1 MTDETQ
7 TPLTGENILSQDT
20 TIILN
25 KLTSINKGRDL
36 TDVQTIVDSYT
47 GIQHLILGFIYAKQE
62 VVAYINTETYVGELF
77 GEMLVQEGTEA
88 VTGASTLP
96 EEGLL
101 EQSIGFITVEDL
113 CRLLEDMPNLGKYLT
128 LNESGILH

>member
-7 TPLTGENILSQDT
+7 TPLTGENILSQDAT
-20 TIILN
+20 LILN
-25 KLTSINKGRDL
+25 KLTSINNGRDL
-36 TDVQTIVDSYT
+36 TEVQTIVDTLT

-77 GEMLVQEGTEA
+77 GEKLLEESTET
-88 VTGASTLP
+88 VTETSGIG

-113 CRLLEDMPNLGKYLT
+113 CRLLGDMPTLGKYLT